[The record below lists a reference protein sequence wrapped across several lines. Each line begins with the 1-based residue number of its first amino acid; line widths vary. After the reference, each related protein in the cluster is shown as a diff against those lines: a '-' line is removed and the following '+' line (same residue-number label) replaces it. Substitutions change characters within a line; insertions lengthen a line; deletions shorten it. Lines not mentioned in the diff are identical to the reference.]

1 MRVGAAPA
9 VMGRLFVVS
18 GPSGVGKGTVIATA
32 RRRVPA
38 LVLATSATTR
48 PRRPD
53 EVDGRE
59 YHFLPGADFERRV
72 AAGEFL
78 EHVSYAG
85 NRYGTL
91 RSEVERRLRAGRD
104 VVLEIEVVGA
114 RSVKQQMPE
123 AVLVFIAPPAVAD
136 LEARLRG
143 RGTDSPE
150 EIDDRLEI
158 ARREMEA
165 QPEFDHVIV
174 NDDAERAA
182 GQLVALVGS
191 AHEDE
196 EHA

>member
-1 MRVGAAPA
+1 VT
-9 VMGRLFVVS
+9 GRLFVVS
-18 GPSGVGKGTVIATA
+18 GPSGVGKGTVIAKA
-32 RRRVPA
+32 LGRVAA
-38 LVLATSATTR
+38 LELATSATTR

-59 YHFLPGADFERRV
+59 YHFLAEADFQRRV
-72 AAGEFL
+72 EGGEFL

-91 RSEVERRLRAGRD
+91 RGEVERRLRAGRD

-114 RSVKQQMPE
+114 RAVKQQMPE
-123 AVLVFIAPPAVAD
+123 AVLVFIAPPAVGD

-150 EIDDRLEI
+150 EISDRLEI

-182 GQLVALVGS
+182 DQLVALVGS